1 MEKKKLI
8 KFILEDCGINNEK
21 FTAELSEEKE
31 RIFIKVGVEDF
42 VIRIWSQKD
51 NHKRRI
57 IIRYTLFGNEIIKK
71 GKIIK
76 KKKDCYKN

>member
-1 MEKKKLI
+1 MEKKLI

-21 FTAELSEEKE
+21 FTAEISEEKE
-31 RIFIKVGVEDF
+31 RIFVKAGVEEF

-57 IIRYTLFGNEIIKK
+57 IISYTLFGNEIIKK